1 MDSKVTATEEE
12 LEMRRAGD
20 SLSIFLLIIIVRK

>member
-12 LEMRRAGD
+12 LEMRRVGG
-20 SLSIFLLIIIVRK
+20 SLSVFLLIVIVRK